1 MKDEGL
7 ALVLL
12 AVVAAVAGGGG
23 FAFREYVSDGDRWQA
38 SSPRVVEQPAA
49 APPSVAITSPSSVV
63 ADAAERADNAIPPES
78 DSDAGMETPSH
89 DRVEPTPPPLPP
101 PVAVPE
107 PAPDRA
113 PELAKSS
120 SVGTEDERPAEQ
132 RLPLAKGPSA
142 PPIAKSPPIVASLP
156 PKTPAPLPGAPET
169 FSDANAP
176 TKRGQTFASA
186 RGLLPYPTD
195 GRLVGRFGAD
205 AGGGLTSKGITLA
218 ASSGSSVV
226 APYDGHI
233 AYAGSFRGYGR
244 VLIIDHGEGYHSLLA
259 GLEDSDGTVG
269 QWVLAGE
276 PIGAIAANADADPM
290 LYVEFWHDGEPVDPL
305 PWLAPVRPRVASVTD
320 PPVPPASSK
329 DGDDAGTLARLERL
343 AAAAALDAERSR
355 IFRSLPKPGTDDEP
369 SSERA
374 LPEIASAARERPDL
388 GTPETTPQAD
398 AQAGSEEP
406 KPGPMEHAAVEP
418 ESGLPSDQAVSESKD
433 EVGPAPKAVPHP
445 RRESETSLRPTGTE
459 SEPAIAGPTP
469 ALEGGQKL
477 RTPSAADAA
486 AGDAKPQPPEPAA
499 DRETGPEPES
509 PEPSAA
515 LESEL
520 QRVIPEP
527 AATTEAEPEPETPGP
542 VAALEDD
549 PKTQAPETVSVP
561 ETEAKSGTPEPTV
574 RSEGEAT
581 PAPADAGPAPSGPAP
596 APKQAIASAASGYR
610 IQVAA
615 MRSAD
620 AAAKEWRRLL
630 VKNKDVPGA
639 LEMSV
644 TPVDLGTKGT
654 FYRIRAGYFTD
665 RTTAR
670 ATCRTLANRKV
681 ACLVVGPDQ

>member
-12 AVVAAVAGGGG
+12 AVAVAGGGG

-49 APPSVAITSPSSVV
+49 TPPSVAITSPSSVV
-63 ADAAERADNAIPPES
+63 ADAAERADNAIPSES
-78 DSDAGMETPSH
+78 ESDAGKETPSH

-156 PKTPAPLPGAPET
+156 TKTPAPLPGAPET

-218 ASSGSSVV
+218 ASSGSSVF

-259 GLEDSDGTVG
+259 GLEDSDGSVG

-320 PPVPPASSK
+320 PPVPPAPSK

-369 SSERA
+369 SSECA
-374 LPEIASAARERPDL
+374 LPEIASAARERPNL
-388 GTPETTPQAD
+388 GTPETTPRTD

-418 ESGLPSDQAVSESKD
+418 ESGLPSDQTVSESKD
-433 EVGPAPKAVPHP
+433 EVGPAPKAVPRQ

-459 SEPAIAGPTP
+459 SKPAIAGLTP
-469 ALEGGQKL
+469 APEGGPKL
-477 RTPSAADAA
+477 ETPSAADAA
-486 AGDAKPQPPEPAA
+486 AGDAKPQP
-499 DRETGPEPES
+499 S
-509 PEPSAA
+509 
-515 LESEL
+515 
-520 QRVIPEP
+520 
-527 AATTEAEPEPETPGP
+527 EPETPGP

-630 VKNKDVPGA
+630 VKNKDVLGA
-639 LEMSV
+639 LEMSG